1 MPSKQPH
8 ECDYP
13 YPHDPASCA
22 NFRLVSE
29 EVDRKHPFRDE
40 NGVESY
46 PPGSG
51 DEAIKFLR
59 RYLP

>member
-1 MPSKQPH
+1 MARQH

-22 NFRLVSE
+22 VYTKVE
-29 EVDRKHPFRDE
+29 TEVNRKHPYSDE
-40 NGVESY
+40 DGNVKY

-51 DEAIKFLR
+51 DAAIKFLS
-59 RYLP
+59 RYIH